1 MLGLVP
7 QIIHISFLFFI
18 PYKVEAVS
26 KNVSFILEKRIAEKL
41 NYFDFLQIVLM
52 EKELILS
59 TL

>member
-26 KNVSFILEKRIAEKL
+26 ENVSFILKKRIAEKL
-41 NYFDFLQIVLM
+41 NYFNFLTR
-52 EKELILS
+52 S
-59 TL
+59 Y

>member
-41 NYFDFLQIVLM
+41 NYFDFLTNRING
-52 EKELILS
+52 ERTDS
-59 TL
+59 